1 MEPKILEH
9 REIDKSLIHL
19 KNELKSLDQLGE
31 FDVIGFDLDHTLV
44 RYNVS
49 NLLRM
54 TEKWFMK
61 TLMEDWKGYPNNLL
75 ELCEDDCID
84 IWYDLL

>member
-31 FDVIGFDLDHTLV
+31 FDVIGFDIDHTIV

-49 NLLRM
+49 STIRLA
-54 TEKWFMK
+54 EKWFMT
-61 TLMEDWKGYPNNLL
+61 TLMDEWEGYPDNLAK
-75 ELCEDDCID
+75 LCEDDSFD
-84 IWYDLL
+84 IA

>member
-1 MEPKILEH
+1 MEAKIREH

-19 KNELKSLDQLGE
+19 KNELKNLDQLGD

-49 NLLRM
+49 TLVRM
-54 TEKWFMK
+54 VEKIFMQ
-61 TLMEDWKGYPNNLL
+61 TLIEDWKGYPDNLL
-75 ELCEDDCID
+75 ELCEDDSVD
-84 IWYDLL
+84 IA